1 MLTTASGESSSVGL
15 VESMV
20 SNHMRSGK
28 RLDLKMDDF
37 SATTDVTKM
46 LALRGSGSGSGRE
59 ASPCFESDR
68 YALSFSIF
76 LDLESFEARI
86 SLARV
91 DSI

>member
-46 LALRGSGSGSGRE
+46 LALRE
-59 ASPCFESDR
+59 A
-68 YALSFSIF
+68 
-76 LDLESFEARI
+76 EAVQEEKQ
-86 SLARV
+86 ARV
-91 DSI
+91 LNQTGMP